1 MPPMEADLLIDRRR
15 LKRRLTLWR
24 VLAVLAFTA
33 VIWAFLPAGTTG
45 GVLDSAHVARL
56 DIRGTITDD
65 RRLIEAIDRL
75 ATDSSVR
82 AVIVAIDS
90 PGGTVAGGEAIHAAL
105 TRVAAA
111 RPVVATMGA
120 TAASAGYMVALPA
133 ARIFAREGT
142 LTGSIGVILQSFEA
156 SDLLGRLGVRPETI
170 TSGPLKDQPSPFR
183 PLTEEGRAALNDVVQ
198 DMYGQFVRMVAA
210 GRHMSEEAVRAVA
223 DGRVLSGARARDA
236 GLVDA
241 MGGEREARAWLAE
254 NREIPLALPIRTVET
269 RPRFERLLAT
279 GTESLARALA
289 AEWLGP
295 AGVRAWLRLGTPH

>member
-1 MPPMEADLLIDRRR
+1 MRGMEADLLIDRRR

-24 VLAVLAFTA
+24 VLAVLAFAA
-33 VIWAFLPAGTTG
+33 VIWAFLPAGTT

-56 DIRGTITDD
+56 DIRGTITED
-65 RRLIEAIDRL
+65 RRMLEAIEAL

-90 PGGTVAGGEAIHAAL
+90 PGGTVSGGEAIHAAL

-156 SDLLGRLGVRPETI
+156 SDLLARLGVHPETI

-183 PLTEEGRAALNDVVQ
+183 PLTEEGRAALNQVVQ
-198 DMYGQFVRMVAA
+198 DMYGVFVRMVAA
-210 GRHMSEEAVRAVA
+210 GRHMSEDAVRAVA

-254 NREIPLALPIRTVET
+254 NRQVPLSLPIRTVET

-289 AEWLGP
+289 TEWLGP
-295 AGVRAWLRLGTPH
+295 AGVRAWLGLGAPH